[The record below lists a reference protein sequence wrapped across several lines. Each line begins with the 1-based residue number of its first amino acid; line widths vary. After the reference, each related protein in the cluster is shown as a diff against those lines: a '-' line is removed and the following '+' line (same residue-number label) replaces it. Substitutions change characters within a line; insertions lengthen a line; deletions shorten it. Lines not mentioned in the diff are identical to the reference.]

1 MTADFHGNLTFVGVT
16 RPWTLHVQFYPG
28 SDGELTGSSI
38 GMQAT
43 GSFDRT
49 DFGLDQYLNMAEEL
63 VSIEVNVKFNR
74 D

>member
-1 MTADFHGNLTFVGVT
+1 
-16 RPWTLHVQFYPG
+16 
-28 SDGELTGSSI
+28 
-38 GMQAT
+38 MQAT